1 MDENS
6 NEKSEKEE
14 SEECK
19 IESTEKLNFLNALGL
34 ITTTT
39 CAELQNKRAERKRRS
54 TANPQFVYSNLEV
67 PTVNTGEFSLFFLI
81 ELHFDI

>member
-1 MDENS
+1 METISGEDDVIEVSMDENS

-34 ITTTT
+34 YHYNMCRITK
-39 CAELQNKRAERKRRS
+39 QKSRKKTS
-54 TANPQFVYSNLEV
+54 
-67 PTVNTGEFSLFFLI
+67 
-81 ELHFDI
+81 